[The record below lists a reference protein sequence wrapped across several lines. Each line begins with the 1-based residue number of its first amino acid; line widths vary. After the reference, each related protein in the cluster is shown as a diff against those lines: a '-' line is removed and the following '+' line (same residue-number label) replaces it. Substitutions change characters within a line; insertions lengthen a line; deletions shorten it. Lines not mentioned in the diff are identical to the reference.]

1 MENASKALIIA
12 GAILLSILI
21 IGLGMFI
28 YNQAAGVMGD
38 ANLDPQKIQSYNS
51 PFEQYEGTKSGTQVR
66 ALLDS
71 IRQHNLANTDD
82 PSLNIDVI
90 EGSAADKD
98 TAPEEKIETK
108 KVNDVKAKI
117 KAGKT
122 YTVDFGY
129 DKNSGFIIAVGIQ
142 NKENN

>member
-21 IGLGMFI
+21 IGLGMYI
-28 YNQAAGVMGD
+28 YQQATGVLTD
-38 ANLDPQKIQSYNS
+38 ANMDKEKIGAYNNQ
-51 PFEQYEGTKSGTQVR
+51 FENYEGTQSGVQVR

-71 IRQHNLANTDD
+71 IRAHNNANTDD
-82 PSLNIDVI
+82 ASLNIVAQ
-90 EGSAADKD
+90 ESSAAGVT
-98 TAPEEKIETK
+98 TAPTDLVTATA
-108 KVNDVKAKI
+108 VNAIKANI

-129 DKNSGFIIAVGIQ
+129 DAHSGFIVAVGIVV
-142 NKENN
+142 KP

>member
-28 YNQAAGVMGD
+28 YQQASGAMGN
-38 ANLDPQKIQSYNS
+38 ANLDPQKIQAYNS
-51 PFEQYEGTKSGTQVR
+51 EFTTYEGTKSGTQVR
-66 ALLDS
+66 ALLDVV
-71 IRQHNLANTDD
+71 RNHNLANTDD
-82 PSLNIDVI
+82 PSLNVRVIKNGTAVGETTACDTVI
-90 EGSAADKD
+90 EAGTINDIKKD
-98 TAPEEKIETK
+98 
-108 KVNDVKAKI
+108 I

-129 DKNSGFIIAVGIQ
+129 DANSGFIVAIGIQ
-142 NKENN
+142 VKQ